1 MTRAQSVTCVIVPT
15 RREHRLDSVAPRPD
29 LDQPDINQL
38 PFAHRPRSESFSL
51 PSRLPLPDHRPLKSN
66 RNYPLL
72 LVGQFLGAFGDNA
85 ILAVIVGQL
94 TYLQKAGAITAAE
107 LRTNNTLYTS
117 LLFVPYVLLAPL
129 AGYLNDRYAKTRW
142 LIGGNALKLFG
153 TAVCALS
160 VWWGP
165 VWQGAGYLI
174 VGIGA
179 CFYGPAK
186 YGVLPEI
193 LPRERLVKANGMVEL
208 LTLTAILGGAIAG
221 SVLADIFK
229 DRVLVSYGVLCG
241 IFSAAL
247 LFNFLMTPTPHKPD
261 IRLSASVAAFG
272 THLRSLLVSPRLCR
286 ILVGTALFWVCG
298 AAMKIN
304 FQPWGLEVLHL
315 PDNTQIALLG
325 LWLSAGVMVGSVLAG
340 QLHQVGDL
348 RRTQAYGFALAGML
362 ALLYSVNSMS
372 FWRSPVVLLGPLHL
386 VVPVVLLLIAT
397 GVTAG
402 LFLIPLNAALQ
413 AESDPEKLGKTIAV
427 QNLGDNLGMC
437 LAGAYAFASVK
448 AGLSSSG
455 VFLGLAIGVAV
466 LVTWLRLARGKST
479 A

>member
-1 MTRAQSVTCVIVPT
+1 MKP
-15 RREHRLDSVAPRPD
+15 H
-29 LDQPDINQL
+29 
-38 PFAHRPRSESFSL
+38 
-51 PSRLPLPDHRPLKSN
+51 

-72 LVGQFLGAFGDNA
+72 LAGQFLSAFGDNA

-94 TYLQKAGAITAAE
+94 TYLQKSGAITAAG
-107 LRTNNTLYTS
+107 LRTSNTVYTS

-142 LIGGNALKLFG
+142 LVGGNALKLLG
-153 TAVCALS
+153 TAVCTLS
-160 VWWGP
+160 VRFGP
-165 VWQGAGYLI
+165 TWQGIGYLI
-174 VGIGA
+174 VGVGA

-186 YGVLPEI
+186 YGILPEI

-208 LTLTAILGGAIAG
+208 LTLLAILTGAIVG

-229 DRVLVSYGVLCG
+229 DRVLISYLVLAG
-241 IFSAAL
+241 LFGLAL
-247 LFNFLMTPTPHKPD
+247 VLNLFMAPTPHKPD

-272 THLRSLLVSPRLCR
+272 GHLRDLLASPRLR
-286 ILVGTALFWVCG
+286 RVLLGTALFWVCG

-325 LWLSAGVMVGSVLAG
+325 LWLSLGVMGGSILAG

-348 RRTQAYGFALAGML
+348 RRSRIYGLALAGML
-362 ALLYSVNSMS
+362 ALLYSVNSFA
-372 FWRSPVVLLGPLHL
+372 FWRTPVVQLGPLHL

-397 GVTAG
+397 GVAAG

-437 LAGAYAFASVK
+437 LAGAYVFTSVQ

-455 VFLGLAIGVAV
+455 VFLGLALGVAA
-466 LVTWLRLARGKST
+466 LVTWLKLQARSSVR
-479 A
+479 